1 MKETIENNVALLVM
15 IVLIGSI
22 LILYSSCG
30 TSHKSCDGKKKFKTQ
45 MNY

>member
-1 MKETIENNVALLVM
+1 MKKTIEEKVAILVM

-22 LILYSSCG
+22 LILYSGCG